1 MVPSTVPADRA
12 PEPRDGALTAGLDRW
27 PRTPEPLRPT
37 LDFLSGLSAE
47 WRDAF
52 LYGCS
57 ALFAGV
63 AAVAMG
69 IPLYRQWGQLAFGPY
84 LAAALFMAVVAWR
97 FGRRATVPAHSRGAE
112 ASARRRRRRWN
123 WARVVAFVIVLFGA
137 TVVPLSLEVIWRSE
151 GNPALHV
158 QPEVVVVQQAGV
170 RASHGRDPYRVIDRD
185 GRILIHQRDEPV
197 YELYYP
203 YLPGMVVF
211 GFSSGDVVS
220 GSTVEAR
227 LTDARI
233 QFLVFTFVVAALAL
247 SRLRPP
253 TDARG
258 RAWQV
263 LTVLP
268 TAALPLATG
277 GDDMPVVALMLLGL
291 VALQRRRPVLAGLA
305 LGAASSLKFT
315 SWPLVFFA
323 LWAAW
328 DPKRHRAAGRYAL
341 GVLAVVVPVV
351 FPVALRNP
359 SAFVDNVVKFPLGLA
374 GVSSPAAS
382 PMPGHIL
389 VSAIPGSH
397 RIYVVVVG
405 VVGLALLAMVLRR
418 RPPRDSAELARFTGW
433 VMLIAILVAPA
444 TRVGYL
450 LYPINLFVWAWL
462 LRRSE
467 DPSVVAGAAAPPA
480 GEAAAQSWSGD
491 SSTSTENGVIP
502 ADVVGET
509 TTPTSQ

>member
-1 MVPSTVPADRA
+1 MPDR
-12 PEPRDGALTAGLDRW
+12 RDDALTTGLDRW
-27 PRTPEPLRPT
+27 PRTPAALRPA
-37 LDFLSGLSAE
+37 LDLLSGLTAE
-47 WRDAF
+47 GRDAF

-84 LAAALFMAVVAWR
+84 LAAALLMAVVAWR
-97 FGRRATVPAHSRGAE
+97 SGRRRAGTGDPGGPARH
-112 ASARRRRRRWN
+112 RRHRWN
-123 WARVVAFVIVLFGA
+123 LARVVAFVIVLFGA
-137 TVVPLSLEVIWRSE
+137 TVVPLALEVVWRSE
-151 GNPALHV
+151 GNAALHV
-158 QPEVVVVQQAGV
+158 QPEVTVVEQAGV
-170 RASHGRDPYRVIDRD
+170 RAAHHRDPYRVVDKNGHVI
-185 GRILIHQRDEPV
+185 IHERYEPV

-220 GSTVEAR
+220 GSQVEAR

-253 TDARG
+253 SDARG

-277 GDDMPVVALMLLGL
+277 GDDMPVAALMLLGL

-315 SWPLVFFA
+315 SWPLVLFA
-323 LWAAW
+323 LFAVR
-328 DPKRHRAAGRYAL
+328 DLKLHRAAGRYAL
-341 GVLAVVVPVV
+341 GVLVVVVPVV
-351 FPVALRNP
+351 LPVALRNP
-359 SAFVDNVVKFPLGLA
+359 TAFVDNVIKFPLGLA

-382 PMPGHIL
+382 ALPGHIL
-389 VSAIPGSH
+389 VSALPGSH
-397 RIYVVVVG
+397 RAYVVVVAL
-405 VVGLALLAMVLRR
+405 VGAALVAVWLRR
-418 RPPRDSAELARFTGW
+418 RPPGNAAELARFTGW

-450 LYPINLFVWAWL
+450 LYPINLFVWAWM
-462 LRRSE
+462 LRRSD
-467 DPSVVAGAAAPPA
+467 DPAVAVPAPEGPA
-480 GEAAAQSWSGD
+480 GQAAAQSWSGS
-491 SSTSTENGVIP
+491 SSTSTLNGVTP